1 MATIK
6 SIINDISTL
15 SQKDINELKNRL
27 AKMFLKHADSL
38 ESVVRD
44 NRFAG
49 GMVCP
54 VWCVRYVG
62 VCI

>member
-27 AKMFLKHADSL
+27 ATLPFLS
-38 ESVVRD
+38 
-44 NRFAG
+44 
-49 GMVCP
+49 
-54 VWCVRYVG
+54 
-62 VCI
+62 